1 MVKCAAMA
9 YLLALICIVINL
21 CLSSAT
27 ACPDIQVEN
36 GEVVRNGKWD
46 VARLVVLYI
55 QTTTSRG

>member
-1 MVKCAAMA
+1 MA

-36 GEVVRNGKWD
+36 GEVARVGKWD

-55 QTTTSRG
+55 QITTSRG